1 MFGKILNEVKKMN
14 VYDCANDLGKAL
26 RASREYDVLKAAKD
40 KLSTDSKAKAMVKE
54 FLLLS
59 QEIEIA
65 KYQKQDVP
73 SEKKDKLQQLSN
85 LLNLNHDAME
95 YLNAFMRFQM
105 MMQDVTKTITDVV
118 KEVTD

>member
-1 MFGKILNEVKKMN
+1 MN

-26 RASREYDVLKAAKD
+26 RASREYDVLKAAKA
-40 KLSTDSKAKAMVKE
+40 KLATDSKAKSLVKE

-59 QEIEIA
+59 QEIELA
-65 KYQKQDVP
+65 KYQKQEV
-73 SEKKDKLQQLSN
+73 SAEKKDKLQQLSN
-85 LLNLNHDAME
+85 VLNLNPDAME

-118 KEVTD
+118 KEVTE